1 MLWRLPGPVRALLV
15 SSVRSRPHLTA
26 CYYSTAAP
34 AKRADPLRILFCGA
48 DEFSIASLLA
58 LNQARRDVPGLI
70 DAIHVAHR
78 PAKPTGR
85 GLKVL
90 KEVPIAATA
99 SSLSLPTHVFD
110 TFTGYTPPFPYNLVI
125 AVSFGLLVPPRILD
139 QAKYGGLN
147 VHPSL
152 LPDLRGSAPIEHA
165 ILKQRDYTGV
175 SVQTLHPTKFDEGVV
190 LAQTPAPGMKIGDG
204 ETAVELNS
212 RLGPM
217 GASMLVDVLKEQR
230 FVSPLEPTGWY
241 SGAVDHAPKLTKQDA
256 LVDFSTMSMAHILA
270 IQRALGH
277 TWIRLPNGE
286 RLVVHEL
293 ADTGAHLECELPM
306 PNQGVGGELFLR
318 AACGRIGTIRSST
331 YPGGRR
337 GHGNSKA
344 AKVLREAI
352 HDDTRSSGK
361 TR

>member
-1 MLWRLPGPVRALLV
+1 
-15 SSVRSRPHLTA
+15 
-26 CYYSTAAP
+26 
-34 AKRADPLRILFCGA
+34 
-48 DEFSIASLLA
+48 
-58 LNQARRDVPGLI
+58 
-70 DAIHVAHR
+70 
-78 PAKPTGR
+78 
-85 GLKVL
+85 
-90 KEVPIAATA
+90 
-99 SSLSLPTHVFD
+99 
-110 TFTGYTPPFPYNLVI
+110 
-125 AVSFGLLVPPRILD
+125 VSFGLLVPRRILD

-175 SVQTLHPTKFDEGVV
+175 SVQTLHPTKFDEGLV
-190 LAQTPAPGMKIGDG
+190 LAQTSAPGVRIGDG
-204 ETAVELNS
+204 ETAVQLHS

-230 FVSPLEPTGWY
+230 FVAPLEPTGWY

-256 LVDFSTMSMAHILA
+256 RVDFTTMSMAHILA
-270 IQRALGH
+270 IHRALGH

-286 RLVVHEL
+286 RLVVHEIVDAGVHPEL
-293 ADTGAHLECELPM
+293 ELPV

-318 AACGRIGTIRSST
+318 AACGRIGMIRSST

-344 AKVLREAI
+344 AKVMKEAI
-352 HDDTRSSGK
+352 HDNTRSSARHGGHGEGM
-361 TR
+361 